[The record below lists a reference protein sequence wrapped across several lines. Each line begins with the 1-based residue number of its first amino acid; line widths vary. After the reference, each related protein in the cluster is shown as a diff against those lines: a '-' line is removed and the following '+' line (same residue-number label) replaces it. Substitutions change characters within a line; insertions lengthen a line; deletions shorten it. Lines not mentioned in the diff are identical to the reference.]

1 MKRLTVVFFLCFSF
15 SSLYSQNAVTLKNE
29 GNKAMT
35 EKQYARALVLYER
48 ALGVWGNKPMDNA
61 MIFSMGA
68 CAYLKTSDKA
78 FKEQNDKARSGF
90 NEALK
95 YLNMS
100 LELAPNDENA
110 KKAKNNCQNQ
120 MKMLI

>member
-1 MKRLTVVFFLCFSF
+1 MIGFEAFDIIKGAVNQV
-15 SSLYSQNAVTLKNE
+15 NAGK
-29 GNKAMT
+29 
-35 EKQYARALVLYER
+35 
-48 ALGVWGNKPMDNA
+48 
-61 MIFSMGA
+61 
-68 CAYLKTSDKA
+68 LKTSDKA